1 MSNEPMTLKEIAEI
15 EGISKQRVSEILETA
30 LRKMRKALLTK
41 GLKLEDIL

>member
-1 MSNEPMTLKEIAEI
+1 MNEPMTLKEIAEI

>member
-30 LRKMRKALLTK
+30 LRKMRKALLVK

>member
-1 MSNEPMTLKEIAEI
+1 MTLQEIADI
-15 EGISKQRVSEILETA
+15 EGVSKQRISEILESA

>member
-1 MSNEPMTLKEIAEI
+1 MTLKEIVEI

-30 LRKMRKALLTK
+30 LRKMRKALLVK

>member
-1 MSNEPMTLKEIAEI
+1 MTLKEIAEI

-30 LRKMRKALLTK
+30 LRKMRKALLVK

>member
-1 MSNEPMTLKEIAEI
+1 MNEPMTLQEIADI
-15 EGISKQRVSEILETA
+15 EGVSKQRIFEILETA

>member
-15 EGISKQRVSEILETA
+15 EGVSKQRVAEILESA
-30 LRKMRKALLTK
+30 MRKMRKALATK

>member
-1 MSNEPMTLKEIAEI
+1 MTLKEIAEI

>member
-1 MSNEPMTLKEIAEI
+1 MNEPMTLQEIADI
-15 EGISKQRVSEILETA
+15 EGVSKQRISEILESA